1 MAADIVPIQLGLTE
15 GNGFTLWA
23 PRWLEDDEEW
33 EAFLGHEENLYIF
46 PTAAHLAAFI
56 RSSDEH
62 DLSDHPEWETAVTA
76 LADELVPDEDHRF
89 DIVGVPD
96 LVAEPADVWTLA
108 ELADTVAIL
117 RSLAEVCDLEPIN
130 EVLASS
136 DGFAMLS
143 HGQAAFTGRNGERL
157 WDEIGAV
164 VVAKWDQVVDA
175 LDGIVSTPE
184 VDAAELATAEAEL
197 TATQAFVAAEVDPEE
212 SAEEEQDRDPELEF
226 WDDNG
231 IDPVEITVDE
241 HTGWTLRCYVDDQ
254 PLFLSKG
261 GRILIFSAPER
272 LENYLADA
280 SVANSMTDLDVYADI
295 RTAVK
300 DGNAAVL
307 AGPENTYRLDGIHA
321 ALITGPAGVDRRQLG
336 LAAELLSDAAAARGD
351 EETREAL
358 GSSSPLGYLVSGIVR
373 PEPDRQIPSPPFE
386 DEADAFQVLTERFS
400 GTLDWDAHDEAESFE
415 TEDSTGTDVQSTG
428 QA

>member
-1 MAADIVPIQLGLTE
+1 VAADIVPIQLGLTE

-23 PRWLEDDEEW
+23 PRWLEDGEEW
-33 EAFLGHEENLYIF
+33 EAFLGHEENLYVF

-56 RSSDEH
+56 RSTDEH

-96 LVAEPADVWTLA
+96 LVAEAADVWTLA

-117 RSLAEVCDLEPIN
+117 RSLAEVCDLDAVN
-130 EVLASS
+130 DVLTSS
-136 DGFAMLS
+136 DGFALLS
-143 HGQAAFTGRNGERL
+143 HGQAAFTGRTGERL

-164 VVAKWDQVVDA
+164 VVAKWDRVVDA
-175 LDGIVSTPE
+175 LDAIVSTPE

-197 TATQAFVAAEVDPEE
+197 AATQAFVTADVEPEVGEE
-212 SAEEEQDRDPELEF
+212 DQDRDPELEF
-226 WDDNG
+226 WDGIG

-241 HTGWTLRCYVDDQ
+241 RTGWTLRCYVDDH
-254 PLFLSKG
+254 PVFLSKG
-261 GRILIFSAPER
+261 GRILIFSGPER

-280 SVANSMTDLDVYADI
+280 SVANSMTDLDAYADI
-295 RTAVK
+295 GKAVK
-300 DGNAAVL
+300 QGDAAVL

-321 ALITGPAGVDRRQLG
+321 ALISGPGGVDRRQLG
-336 LAAELLSDAAAARGD
+336 LAAELLADAAAARGD
-351 EETREAL
+351 DETLEAL
-358 GSSSPLGYLVSGIVR
+358 GSSSPLGYLVTSIVR

-400 GTLDWDAHDEAESFE
+400 GTLDWDAHDEAEAFDTDDDTAPDAE
-415 TEDSTGTDVQSTG
+415 STGRP
-428 QA
+428 